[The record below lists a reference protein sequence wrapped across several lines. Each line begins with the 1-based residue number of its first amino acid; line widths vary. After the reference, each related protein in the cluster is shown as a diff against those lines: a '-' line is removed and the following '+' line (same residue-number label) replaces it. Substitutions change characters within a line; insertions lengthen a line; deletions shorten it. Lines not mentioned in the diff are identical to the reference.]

1 MQRLHLDGS
10 HISLQRFVDLADGPV
25 SITLAPLIRERLS
38 RAREIVARYATS
50 DQPVYGL
57 NTGLGGNLQ
66 HRIEAKDIPAF
77 QAQLLLARSAG
88 VGPNFPEWISRAAW
102 LSRIIGAARGA
113 SGLSLPT
120 FDLMLAMAERG
131 LAPAVPIYGSIGT
144 SDLVLAAQ
152 MGATLIG
159 EGEIWDNGTCR
170 PAAEALGAHGL
181 APIELAPKDGLALA
195 NNSSLSIA
203 LASHALREARSTMD
217 LAQAVTVLSG
227 EGYGMNPSIFE
238 ARIHALR
245 PAVGQE
251 QAATWFRAALE
262 GSSLYASVAARS
274 IQDALSFRVVA
285 PLFGT
290 ARSALALAEK
300 ETEIELNGAADNP
313 AVLIDSDEMLSTPNF
328 HTPALALTLDT
339 LAIAH
344 VHLATASAQR
354 ILKLMN
360 PHLSGL
366 PKYLSPIGGAAAG
379 LLPLQKTVASLLAEI
394 RLHAQPASLD
404 AIAVSEM
411 VEDVAPQTPLA
422 ARKLATQIDLLK
434 WLIAIEA
441 LVAAQAVDLRKPAS
455 LGRAANGLHNAIR
468 VSVPPLV
475 DDRACGPDVATARD
489 AINSREVR
497 IVLANI
503 DLKSKQ
509 SV

>member
-1 MQRLHLDGS
+1 MQKLHLDGS
-10 HISLQRFVDLADGPV
+10 HISLQRFVELADGPV
-25 SITLAPLIRERLS
+25 SISVAPSIRERLK
-38 RAREIVARYATS
+38 RAREIVAHYAAS

-66 HRIEAKDIPAF
+66 HRIEPRDIPAF
-77 QAQLLLARSAG
+77 QAQLLLGRSAG
-88 VGPNFPEWISRAAW
+88 VGPMLPEWVSRAAW
-102 LSRIIGAARGA
+102 LSRIIGASRGA
-113 SGLSLPT
+113 SGLSLAA

-131 LAPAVPIYGSIGT
+131 LSPAVPTYGSIGT
-144 SDLVLAAQ
+144 SDLVLTAQ
-152 MGATLIG
+152 MGASLIG
-159 EGEIWDNGTCR
+159 QGEIWDNGICR
-170 PAAEALGAHGL
+170 PAAEALGAQGL

-203 LASHALREARSTMD
+203 LAARTLRDARRAMD

-245 PAVGQE
+245 PATGQE
-251 QAATWFRAALE
+251 HAAAWFRAALE
-262 GSSLYASVAARS
+262 GSSLYASGGARS
-274 IQDALSFRVVA
+274 VQDALSFRVAA

-290 ARSALALAEK
+290 ARNALALGEK

-313 AVLIDSDEMLSTPNF
+313 AVLLNTSEMLSTPNF
-328 HTPALALTLDT
+328 HTPALALALDT

-366 PKYLSPIGGAAAG
+366 PKYLSPVGGASAG

-404 AIAVSEM
+404 AISVSEM
-411 VEDVAPQTPLA
+411 VEDVAPQTPLT
-422 ARKLATQIDLLK
+422 ARKFATQIDLLQ

-441 LVAAQAVDLRKPAS
+441 LVAAQAVDLRKPKS
-455 LGRAANGLHNAIR
+455 LGRVAKLLHSAIR
-468 VSVPPLV
+468 ATVPTLHE
-475 DDRACGPDVATARD
+475 DRATGPDVATVRQ
-489 AINSREVR
+489 AINAAELRN
-497 IVLANI
+497 VLANVG
-503 DLKSKQ
+503 LTSL
-509 SV
+509 